1 MIIEHNCVV
10 ILDLQATLN
19 VWNKIYGNIM
29 DIIPF
34 LKLMVDRGASDLFFS
49 VGAPPNMKVEG
60 VTAPVAQVPL
70 KSQQMMEIAKSI
82 MNDDQQ
88 KEFEE
93 KMELNLAISIE
104 GIGRYRINLFRQRGE
119 MAMVVRYIKAVIPS
133 LANLQLPPILSNVVM
148 EQRGL
153 VLVVG
158 TTGSGKS
165 TSLAAMIDYRNINH
179 CGHIL
184 TIEDPIE
191 YVHQHKKSIVDQR
204 EVGIDTHTYDNALKN
219 AMREA
224 PDVILIGEIRDRDT
238 MKHAIAY
245 AETGHLCLSTL
256 HANNANQTIDRVL
269 NFFPDEARQQLLL
282 DLSLNLRAI
291 ISLRLIPGLNNQRVP
306 AVEVLL
312 NTPYVSDLIEKGKV
326 DEIKEVMSRSI
337 EQGMQT
343 FDQALYDLYKAG
355 KITQENAILYADS
368 KNNVGLKIRL
378 SEEGSFEA
386 NDNLSVDS
394 DELDKFQPRKS

>member
-1 MIIEHNCVV
+1 
-10 ILDLQATLN
+10 
-19 VWNKIYGNIM
+19 M

-34 LKLMVDRGASDLFFS
+34 FKLMVDRGASDLFFS

-60 VTAPVAQVPL
+60 VTAPVGQKAI

-82 MNDDQQ
+82 MSDAQQ
-88 KEFEE
+88 KEFEAT
-93 KMELNLAISIE
+93 MELNMALSID

-119 MAMVVRYIKAVIPS
+119 VAMVIRYIKGDIPS
-133 LANLQLPPILSNVVM
+133 FAQLNLPPILSSVVM

-153 VLVVG
+153 VLIVG
-158 TTGSGKS
+158 ATGSGKS
-165 TSLAAMIDYRNINH
+165 TSLAAMIDFRNTNH

-191 YVHQHKKSIVDQR
+191 YLHQHKKSIVDQR
-204 EVGIDTHTYDNALKN
+204 EVGIDTQTYDSALKN

-224 PDVILIGEIRDRDT
+224 PDVILIGEIRDRET
-238 MKHAIAY
+238 MKHAISY

-256 HANNANQTIDRVL
+256 HANNANQTMDRIV
-269 NFFPDEARQQLLL
+269 NFFPDEAKQQLLL

-291 ISLRLIPGLNNQRVP
+291 ISLRLIPGLNNQRIP

-312 NTPYVSDLIEKGKV
+312 NTPYVADLIEKGKI
-326 DEIKEVMSRSI
+326 DEIKEVMSRSL

-343 FDQALYDLYKAG
+343 FDQALFDLYKAG
-355 KITQENAILYADS
+355 KISKENAIEHADS

-378 SEEGSFEA
+378 SEEGGM
-386 NDNLSVDS
+386 DNIGDLTVDS
-394 DELDKFQPRKS
+394 

>member
-1 MIIEHNCVV
+1 
-10 ILDLQATLN
+10 
-19 VWNKIYGNIM
+19 M

-34 LKLMVDRGASDLFFS
+34 FKLMVDRGASDLFFS

-60 VTAPVAQVPL
+60 VTAPVGQAPL
-70 KSQQMMEIAKSI
+70 KSQQMLEITKSI
-82 MNDDQQ
+82 TNDAQQ

-93 KMELNLAISIE
+93 TMELNMAISVE

-119 MAMVVRYIKAVIPS
+119 VAMVIRYIKGHIPS
-133 LANLQLPPILSNVVM
+133 LEDLHLPPILSTVVM

-158 TTGSGKS
+158 ATSSGKS
-165 TSLAAMIDYRNINH
+165 TSLAAMIDYRNIHH

-191 YVHQHKKSIVDQR
+191 YLHQHKKSIVDQR
-204 EVGIDTHTYDNALKN
+204 EVGIDTLTYDNALKN

-224 PDVILIGEIRDRDT
+224 PDVILIGEIRDRT
-238 MKHAIAY
+238 NMKHAIAY

-256 HANNANQTIDRVL
+256 HANNANQTMDRVV
-269 NFFPDEARQQLLL
+269 NFFPDEAKQQLLL

-291 ISLRLIPGLNNQRVP
+291 ISLRLIPGLNNQRIP
-306 AVEVLL
+306 AVEVLI
-312 NTPYVSDLIEKGKV
+312 NTPYIADLIEKGKV
-326 DEIKEVMSRSI
+326 DEIKEVMGRST

-343 FDQALYDLYKAG
+343 FDTALFDLYKAK
-355 KITQENAILYADS
+355 KISQESAIEYADS

-378 SEEGSFEA
+378 SEEGGFD
-386 NDNLSVDS
+386 NDTDLKIDS
-394 DELDKFQPRKS
+394 SDLDKLS